1 MKKSILTA
9 FALIALVSASLTSC
23 NSGKTPE
30 QINAEAN
37 AQIEKLKTEWQA
49 TADSDCSS
57 KSEAYKTAALDSLKN
72 AFEPAVTQ

>member
-9 FALIALVSASLTSC
+9 FALITLVSASLTSC
-23 NSGKTPE
+23 SSGKTPE

-49 TADSDCSS
+49 TADSDCTG
-57 KSEAYKTAALDSLKN
+57 KTEGYKTLALDSLKN
-72 AFEPAVTQ
+72 AYQPAVIE